1 MSDATRELAMF
12 PLGSVLFPGMPLPLR
27 VFEPRYV
34 AMLSSV
40 LGETEREFGVV
51 LIERGSE
58 VGGGDVRFGVGTVA
72 RIASVEI
79 TEGSIVLLATGAA
92 RFEVVRWLAD
102 DPFPRAQVREFAAL
116 ELDAP
121 AVSGLAAAEA
131 VVRATIARAS
141 EFVELPWSADIALS
155 DEVAERIWQ
164 VAGIAPLGSLDQ
176 FELLRCRT
184 ATELLARLVEETE
197 AADVRFTARWWT
209 TVRTT
214 ATSVTLAAPAP
225 TSQASPRGVM
235 RAGPDPGPLCL
246 LRTRWGSGNLHRASP
261 TGRSMCAGSGPV
273 PVQGQVP
280 LKVPSATTCND
291 ATRVTRVPLA
301 RCRLQQSLRCAA
313 VQLAV
318 CSGWSRCVIETRDRV
333 PAPTN
338 MDVAFEGGR
347 I

>member
-34 AMLSSV
+34 EMLSSV
-40 LGETEREFGVV
+40 LDETEREFGVV

-102 DPFPRAQVREFAAL
+102 DPFPRAQVRELDAL

-121 AVSGLAAAEA
+121 TVSALAVAEA
-131 VVRATIARAS
+131 AVRATLARAS

-155 DEVAERIWQ
+155 DEWAERIWQ

-176 FELLRCRT
+176 VALLRSKT
-184 ATELLARLVEETE
+184 ATELLDRLVEETQ
-197 AADVRFTARWWT
+197 AADARFTASW
-209 TVRTT
+209 
-214 ATSVTLAAPAP
+214 
-225 TSQASPRGVM
+225 
-235 RAGPDPGPLCL
+235 PD
-246 LRTRWGSGNLHRASP
+246 
-261 TGRSMCAGSGPV
+261 
-273 PVQGQVP
+273 
-280 LKVPSATTCND
+280 D
-291 ATRVTRVPLA
+291 
-301 RCRLQQSLRCAA
+301 QQDDGDLP
-313 VQLAV
+313 Q
-318 CSGWSRCVIETRDRV
+318 
-333 PAPTN
+333 
-338 MDVAFEGGR
+338 
-347 I
+347 